1 MSFLSRVVV
10 PFCLGLLFLFAA
22 PQASAAYG
30 LPACEAI
37 ANNPNV
43 DPVVKEAQLAHCDH
57 VEAVLEAFLHEAP
70 LHGLSEREAYSVAV
84 LFIGP
89 AHWKILTDIEFS
101 LSCGN
106 GTCDAGEEGA
116 DICPQDCS
124 GGASGGGTGTSG
136 GGPGGPGGSL

>member
-30 LPACEAI
+30 LPVCEAI

-70 LHGLSEREAYSVAV
+70 LRGISESEAYWFAM
-84 LFIGP
+84 LFIAP
-89 AHWKILTDIEFS
+89 AHWQILAEIDFAA
-101 LSCGN
+101 SCGN
-106 GTCDAGEEGA
+106 GTCDAGEVA

-124 GGASGGGTGTSG
+124 GGVSGGGSGTSG